1 VIHTLFSS
9 QFSRF
14 PPPLNPSLS
23 FTRTTFE
30 NAIPRP
36 ITLTLDTEFNSLDVS
51 ARHFAKSNAIFQE
64 CRFHALSSLRGD
76 VDETSGGAV
85 FSDGFDLVF
94 KKCSFSGNCAVTGGS
109 CVFLRSNIFCE
120 LCNFTNNRATFE
132 AGVIAIESTLLKMS
146 ECNFVQNEAEL
157 YVGVL
162 KGLNATIK
170 GETLIFHGNRAVFHS
185 SVVDLDNSIAGFT
198 AAQFSGNM
206 VDNEEGGVVHNLKGS
221 KLKLSGCTFETLP
234 KHFLNSSLRQP
245 IRADVTSQVI
255 VKQGCF
261 DTSEDILKY
270 GIEGKYS
277 GSIGTIHSDSCQCSY
292 VVLPQAYNV
301 LEKEIKLEDSLLTTR
316 FLLTAAGLGILALVM
331 VILVVFDGSRT
342 GSAWV
347 AL

>member
-1 VIHTLFSS
+1 M
-9 QFSRF
+9 
-14 PPPLNPSLS
+14 
-23 FTRTTFE
+23 
-30 NAIPRP
+30 
-36 ITLTLDTEFNSLDVS
+36 
-51 ARHFAKSNAIFQE
+51 
-64 CRFHALSSLRGD
+64 
-76 VDETSGGAV
+76 
-85 FSDGFDLVF
+85 
-94 KKCSFSGNCAVTGGS
+94 
-109 CVFLRSNIFCE
+109 
-120 LCNFTNNRATFE
+120 
-132 AGVIAIESTLLKMS
+132 IAIESTLLKMS